1 MMQILISGQTRKERE
16 TFSKNRASL
25 KSLTSKGNLMRCGL
39 LAVACLLSMGAA
51 AQGRVV
57 TTVSEV
63 DVSTAEAVNIV
74 EKNPDI
80 RIMPFVC
87 DYKAVTED
95 AVYDSIVTNVT
106 VKSILASREYDRTVD
121 RYAGL
126 VKAQMMKEYS
136 ADAIFSPT
144 IEAKTSGKGALI
156 VIVRGRPM
164 KYINFRPA
172 TEKDLWI
179 LNFEVSEGKS
189 LANEGTNAGTVYS
202 RETIE
207 KTIPKN

>member
-1 MMQILISGQTRKERE
+1 MFISGQKRKERE

-25 KSLTSKGNLMRCGL
+25 KSLTSRGNFMRQVL
-39 LAVACLLSMGAA
+39 LAAACLFSIGIW
-51 AQGRVV
+51 AQDKVV

-63 DVSTAEAVNIV
+63 DVNTAEAVNVV

-87 DYKAVTED
+87 DYKAVTEE
-95 AVYDSIVTNVT
+95 AVYDSIVTNVI
-106 VKSILASREYDRTVD
+106 VKSILAIQYDRTVD

-126 VKAQMMKEYS
+126 VKAQMMKKYS

-144 IEAKTSGKGALI
+144 IEAKTSGKGTLI

-164 KYINFRPA
+164 QYTNFRPA

-179 LNFEVSEGKS
+179 LDFETSEGKS
-189 LANEGTNAGTVYS
+189 LKDEGTNAGKVYTN
-202 RETIE
+202 EIIK
-207 KTIPKN
+207 KTTPKN